1 MGDVEG
7 LRSDLAGGVL
17 EVVIDRGDDNIFSL
31 AMCEH
36 LGALL
41 TRPPE
46 GAHVLRLRAEGPAF
60 CLGRERSGETVADLR
75 VETATIIGLNQA
87 LSRSPLV
94 TVAEV
99 AGDAAGYGAGLA
111 ALCDVSIAAPSAQFY
126 FPEVTIDLAPTVVL
140 TWLSRMVGRKQAF
153 LLAATGDRVDARRAA
168 ELGLLTEVSATD
180 EELPE
185 HVSARIEGLQR
196 WSPRVHAQ
204 ISEFLLAIEDLTE
217 TQAYGLAAERLV
229 TGSLERRRDVPH
241 P

>member
-1 MGDVEG
+1 MEG
-7 LRSDLAGGVL
+7 LRSNLAGGVL
-17 EVVIDRGDDNIFSL
+17 EVVIDRGEDNIFSL
-31 AMCEH
+31 AMCGH
-36 LGALL
+36 LGSLL
-41 TRPPE
+41 ARPPE

-60 CLGRERSGETVADLR
+60 CLGRERAGETVADLR

-87 LSRSPLV
+87 LSASSLV

-111 ALCDVSIAAPSAQFY
+111 ALCDVSVAAPSAQFY
-126 FPEVTIDLAPTVVL
+126 FPEVTIDLAPSVVL

-168 ELGLLTEVSATD
+168 ELGLVTEVSATD
-180 EELPE
+180 EALPE
-185 HVSARIEGLQR
+185 HVSGRIEGLQR

-217 TQAYGLAAERLV
+217 TQAYALAAERLV
-229 TGSLERRRDVPH
+229 TGSMERRRDAPTH